1 METLNPQQLEAYN
14 KILAWLNDNEN
25 QFFKLI
31 GYAGT
36 GKSFLL
42 KSLLPYLPLNL
53 IICSP
58 THKACNNVKEIIQD
72 DSIEVRTIASL
83 LSIRPDKNPDEKT
96 GQIKFKQNNKTLN
109 KKLPI
114 QYDLIIVDEAFML
127 SEYNFELLLR
137 ESGTDTKILFIGDN
151 AQLPPI
157 NEKESKVNE
166 LDCPNHQLTEVVR
179 YNGKILELATELRN
193 NPIYDKKIINIETSD
208 DLSIIRLK
216 SESAFNRLI
225 NSVDWDETKILS
237 YTNENVNRYNK
248 IIHNCIYGENSY
260 PYIEGEKLIAKTPIT
275 RKINKT
281 ENIILANSEEITI
294 KKIIGEFENTEYFLK
309 YIIIE
314 DEEDREF
321 YLLHPN
327 SQITFNEYLS
337 NFKNQKNWKNY
348 YKLLN
353 TFDDLQL
360 SYALTVH
367 KAQGSG
373 YKNIIL
379 DLNSFYKCRN
389 ELKKLQYTAL
399 TRVKERL
406 YVL

>member
-1 METLNPQQLEAYN
+1 MKTLNPQQLEACD
-14 KILAWLNDNEN
+14 KILTWLNDEEN
-25 QFFKLI
+25 QFFKLV

-53 IICSP
+53 IICAP
-58 THKACNNVKEIIQD
+58 THKACSNIREIIQD
-72 DSIEVRTIASL
+72 DFVEIRTIASL
-83 LSIRPDKNPDEKT
+83 LSIKPDKNPDEKT
-96 GQIKFKQNNKTLN
+96 GQIKFKQGGKSLK

-114 QYDLIIVDEAFML
+114 QYDLIIIDEAFML
-127 SEYNFELLLR
+127 SEYNFELLLK
-137 ESGTDTKILFIGDN
+137 ESGTDNKILFIGDN

-157 NEKESKVNE
+157 NEKESKVNK

-225 NSVDWDETKILS
+225 NSVDWNETKILS
-237 YTNENVNRYNK
+237 YTNKNVNQFNK
-248 IIHNCIYGENSY
+248 IIHNYIYGENSY
-260 PYIEGEKLIAKTPIT
+260 PYIEGEKLIAKTPII
-275 RKINKT
+275 RQINKT

-294 KKIIGEFENTEYFLK
+294 KKIIGEHENTEYFLK
-309 YIIIE
+309 YIIIKD
-314 DEEDREF
+314 DEEREF
-321 YLLHPN
+321 YLLHPS
-327 SQITFNEYLS
+327 SQLIFDEYLS
-337 NFKNQKNWKNY
+337 NFKNQKNWKGY

-379 DLNSFYKCRN
+379 DLNSFYKCKN
-389 ELKKLQYTAL
+389 DLQKLQYTAL